1 MLNPKL
7 MALTLSQIYD
17 NFLKGITITNYVEP
31 SYMKSMNSKKIQEDK
46 NERSIRSPNSSN
58 NDVNNIR
65 RNSSSSKYSN
75 RLNIPIELFKNN
87 LEEEISKLPKYINRD
102 CKIHNITYKCPICG
116 HIDCN
121 CEFNRKKQKIPDI
134 PITPNLVDT
143 IDKNEFKETAD
154 EFFKNLQNSSDNN
167 NSNTN
172 NSNDNNTNGFNNQG
186 TSSAQKLLDLF
197 SKCIDAN
204 LQMATPITPNLSIL
218 TAMGSLFL
226 SDVENPMLRALDI
239 AGKVMLY
246 WTICIAPIGTP
257 MAGQIVAVIPTNTA
271 ALVFPMAM
279 ELLTLKGQP
288 GDVKYEGLCNI
299 IVNYSKQVI
308 WIVNEITP
316 VGVPVP
322 FTVQVT

>member
-17 NFLKGITITNYVEP
+17 NFLKGITINNYVP
-31 SYMKSMNSKKIQEDK
+31 SSYDKSIVRNK
-46 NERSIRSPNSSN
+46 NERSSRSSN
-58 NDVNNIR
+58 SGINNVNNIR
-65 RNSSSSKYSN
+65 GNSGSSKYTN
-75 RLNIPIELFKNN
+75 GTNIPVKSIELFKNN

-116 HIDCN
+116 HTDCN
-121 CEFNRKKQKIPDI
+121 CDYNKKKIKIPDI

-143 IDKNEFKETAD
+143 IDKNEFKEISE
-154 EFFKNLQNSSDNN
+154 EFFKNLQNTSDNN
-167 NSNTN
+167 NSNFDNN
-172 NSNDNNTNGFNNQG
+172 NSNNTNNNNTG

-197 SKCIDAN
+197 SKCIDVN
-204 LQMATPITPNLSIL
+204 LQMATPITPNLSLL

-257 MAGQIVAVIPTNTA
+257 MTGQIVAVIPTNTA

-288 GDVKYEGLCNI
+288 GDMKYEGLCNI

>member
-17 NFLKGITITNYVEP
+17 NFLKGITINNYVPP
-31 SYMKSMNSKKIQEDK
+31 SYDK
-46 NERSIRSPNSSN
+46 VTARNKDERSNRGSNSSRN
-58 NDVNNIR
+58 NVNSIR
-65 RNSSSSKYSN
+65 GNSNSSKYPSRTN
-75 RLNIPIELFKNN
+75 TIDLFKSN
-87 LEEEISKLPKYINRD
+87 LEEEISKLPKYINRE
-102 CKIHNITYKCPICG
+102 CKIHNITYKCPICN
-116 HIDCN
+116 HTDCN
-121 CEFNRKKQKIPDI
+121 CEYNKKKIKIPDI
-134 PITPNLVDT
+134 PITSNLVDT
-143 IDKNEFKETAD
+143 IDKNQFKETTD
-154 EFFKNLQNSSDNN
+154 EFFNNLKNQNNINSS
-167 NSNTN
+167 
-172 NSNDNNTNGFNNQG
+172 NNQQQNTG
-186 TSSAQKLLDLF
+186 ISSAQKLLDLF

-257 MAGQIVAVIPTNTA
+257 MTGQIVAVIPTNTA

-288 GDVKYEGLCNI
+288 GDMKYEGLCNI